1 MLVAFVAMSVTLV
14 AMLVAFVAMLVTFV
28 AIPDAFVATLVVN
41 VLSAPSALVFSAS
54 TAASNLI
61 VALCKDV
68 AASSECVPVGT
79 T

>member
-41 VLSAPSALVFSAS
+41 VLSAPSALVFLLVLLR
-54 TAASNLI
+54 LI
-61 VALCKDV
+61 
-68 AASSECVPVGT
+68 
-79 T
+79 